1 MSENFGLKI
10 GLEGEREFK
19 KSLAEINN
27 SFKVLGS
34 EMKLVDSQFD
44 KNDRS
49 AEALTARNQVLN
61 KEIEQQKQKIETLR
75 SALANAAES
84 FGENDR
90 RTQSWQIQL
99 NNAQAALNGMESEL
113 NSNNTALEKADKGF
127 DEAGDEAKDFSNS
140 VKKAADTSEDADGK
154 LSKLGD
160 TAKKIGAPCRI
171 STLFAA
177 VFPAAAAVGTACVA
191 AGKKLWDMAND
202 VGSAGDQIDKTS
214 QKIGISAE
222 SYQKWGYVFER
233 CGADVNNL
241 QTGMKK
247 LSTVI
252 TDAAGGSDSA
262 AEKLSAVGL
271 SIEKLNGKSQDEQL
285 SLVIG
290 ALQGMESGAERTAAA
305 NDLLGKSAVDMA
317 AVLNT
322 SVEET
327 ERLKQEAED
336 YGMVMSNEAVAASAA
351 FEDSLTKL
359 SHTAGGLKNRMVG
372 ELLPGITQ
380 ITDGLAD
387 LLAGNEQA
395 ADELKSGVT
404 SVIDTIRTLIPQFA
418 ELITSIAGAVLESA
432 PGIIKA
438 LADGLLSA
446 ISELKP
452 TLAKIVTEIISAFVG
467 LLPQIVSA
475 GADILLSLIK
485 GIADTI
491 PQLVPQ
497 IVAVVVEIVKTLV
510 DNLPLI
516 LDAALQLVT
525 GLAQGIL
532 DSLPVLIEALPQI
545 ITGIVD
551 FLIGAI
557 PQIIEAGIQLLTSLV
572 TALPDII
579 AAIVEV
585 IPQIID
591 GIIKAVISAI
601 PPIIEAGI
609 KLLVALV
616 QNLPTI
622 ITTIVA
628 AIPQIISSVIDAV
641 IGAIPQLVAAGVQ
654 LFIALI
660 ENLPTIIVEIV
671 KAIPQIISGIVDAF
685 GSYFGKMAD
694 VGGNLLKGLWQGIS
708 DAGAW
713 LWNQISGFFGGIVD
727 GIKDFF
733 GIHSPSKLFANLG
746 GFMAEGLGEGFGDE
760 MKDVSKSMQNAIPSD
775 FDLDMNGTVSG
786 FNGVQTQAF
795 DITIPLSVDG
805 VPLTKVISRI
815 QWNQNKVTV
824 RNAGA
829 V

>member
-44 KNDRS
+44 KNDKS

-61 KEIEQQKQKIETLR
+61 KEIDQQKQKIETLR

-99 NNAQAALNGMESEL
+99 NNAEAALNDMNREL
-113 NSNNTALEKADKGF
+113 DENEKAIKEG
-127 DEAGDEAKDFSNS
+127 G
-140 VKKAADTSEDADGK
+140 KAAEESGSKFEGFGK
-154 LSKLGD
+154 VLKTVGVALG
-160 TAKKIGAPCRI
+160 AVAV
-171 STLFAA
+171 AA
-177 VFPAAAAVGTACVA
+177 GAAAVKLGKEVIAAYADYEQLVGGVDTLFKDSSQEIQRYAANAYKTAGLSANEYMETVTGFSASLIQSLGGDTEKA
-191 AGKKLWDMAND
+191 AKYADMAITDMSDNANKMGTD
-202 VGSAGDQIDKTS
+202 MSSIQNAYQGFAKQNYTMLDNLKLGYGGTKQEMERLLADAE
-214 QKIGISAE
+214 KISGVKYDIS
-222 SYQKWGYVFER
+222 SY
-233 CGADVNNL
+233 ADVVEAIHVM
-241 QTGMKK
+241 QESMD
-247 LSTVI
+247 I
-252 TDAAGGSDSA
+252 AGTTAKEAEATISGS
-262 AEKLSAVGL
+262 V
-271 SIEKLNGKSQDEQL
+271 N
-285 SLVIG
+285 
-290 ALQGMESGAERTAAA
+290 AL
-305 NDLLGKSAVDMA
+305 KSAVSNLVVGFGDADADM
-317 AVLNT
+317 
-322 SVEET
+322 
-327 ERLKQEAED
+327 
-336 YGMVMSNEAVAASAA
+336 
-351 FEDSLTKL
+351 
-359 SHTAGGLKNRMVG
+359 
-372 ELLPGITQ
+372 ELLCRNMADAFKTVIANVAPVIENIAAALPTALDALLTAVG
-380 ITDGLAD
+380 D
-387 LLAGNEQA
+387 LLPTLLDTVAKLFSQV
-395 ADELKSGVT
+395 LKT
-404 SVIDTIRTLIPQFA
+404 
-418 ELITSIAGAVLESA
+418 
-432 PGIIKA
+432 
-438 LADGLLSA
+438 LLS
-446 ISELKP
+446 
-452 TLAKIVTEIISAFVG
+452 
-467 LLPQIVSA
+467 LLPQLIPAAVSA
-475 GADILLSLIK
+475 VMTVVNALI
-485 GIADTI
+485 
-491 PQLVPQ
+491 
-497 IVAVVVEIVKTLV
+497 E
-510 DNLPLI
+510 NLPLI
-516 LDAALQLVT
+516 IDAAVQLVSS
-525 GLAQGIL
+525 LVNGIANA
-532 DSLPVLIEALPQI
+532 LPVLIEALPQI

-557 PQIIEAGIQLLTSLV
+557 PQIIEAGIQLLTALV

-601 PPIIEAGI
+601 PLIIEAGI

-628 AIPQIISSVIDAV
+628 AIPQIISSVINAV

-671 KAIPQIISGIVDAF
+671 KAIPQIITGIVDAF
-685 GSYFGKMAD
+685 GSYFGKMAE

-786 FNGVQTQAF
+786 FNGVQAQNF
-795 DITIPLSVDG
+795 DITIPLSIDG

-829 V
+829 M

>member
-10 GLEGEREFK
+10 GIEGEKEFK

-44 KNDRS
+44 KNDKS
-49 AEALTARNQVLN
+49 TEALTARSEVLN
-61 KEIEQQKQKIETLR
+61 KEIDSQKQKIETLR

-99 NNAQAALNGMESEL
+99 NNAQAALNGMEREL
-113 NSNNTALEKADKGF
+113 NSNNTALGKADKGF
-127 DEAGDEAKDFSNS
+127 DEAGDEAKVFSNS

-160 TAKKIGAPCRI
+160 TAKKIGAA
-171 STLFAA
+171 LGA
-177 VFPAAAAVGTACVA
+177 AAAAVGTACVA

-214 QKIGISAE
+214 QKIISAE

-532 DSLPVLIEALPQI
+532 NSLPVLIEALPQI

-557 PQIIEAGIQLLTSLV
+557 PQIIEAGIQLLTALV

-601 PPIIEAGI
+601 PLIIEAGI
-609 KLLVALV
+609 KLLIALV

-641 IGAIPQLVAAGVQ
+641 IGAIPQLVVAGVQ

-671 KAIPQIISGIVDAF
+671 KAIPQIIAGIVDAF
-685 GSYFGKMAD
+685 GGYFGKMAE

-795 DITIPLSVDG
+795 DVTIPLSIDG

>member
-10 GLEGEREFK
+10 GLEGEKEFK

-44 KNDRS
+44 KNDKS
-49 AEALTARNQVLN
+49 TEALTARSEVLN
-61 KEIEQQKQKIETLR
+61 KEIDQQKQKIETLR

-99 NNAQAALNGMESEL
+99 NNAQAALNGMEREL

-160 TAKKIGAPCRI
+160 TAKKIGAA
-171 STLFAA
+171 LGA
-177 VFPAAAAVGTACVA
+177 AAAAVGTACVA

-202 VGSAGDQIDKTS
+202 IGSAGDQIDKTS

-252 TDAAGGSDSA
+252 TDAAGCSDSA

-271 SIEKLNGKSQDEQL
+271 SIEELNGKSQDEQL
-285 SLVIG
+285 SMVIT
-290 ALQGMESGAERTAAA
+290 ALQGMKAGAERTAAA

-351 FEDSLTKL
+351 FEDSLTRL

-395 ADELKSGVT
+395 AEELKSGVT

-446 ISELKP
+446 ISELTP
-452 TLAKIVTEIISAFVG
+452 TIARIVTEIISALVG

-516 LDAALQLVT
+516 LDAAL
-525 GLAQGIL
+525 
-532 DSLPVLIEALPQI
+532 
-545 ITGIVD
+545 
-551 FLIGAI
+551 
-557 PQIIEAGIQLLTSLV
+557 
-572 TALPDII
+572 
-579 AAIVEV
+579 
-585 IPQIID
+585 
-591 GIIKAVISAI
+591 
-601 PPIIEAGI
+601 
-609 KLLVALV
+609 
-616 QNLPTI
+616 
-622 ITTIVA
+622 
-628 AIPQIISSVIDAV
+628 
-641 IGAIPQLVAAGVQ
+641 
-654 LFIALI
+654 
-660 ENLPTIIVEIV
+660 
-671 KAIPQIISGIVDAF
+671 
-685 GSYFGKMAD
+685 
-694 VGGNLLKGLWQGIS
+694 
-708 DAGAW
+708 
-713 LWNQISGFFGGIVD
+713 
-727 GIKDFF
+727 
-733 GIHSPSKLFANLG
+733 
-746 GFMAEGLGEGFGDE
+746 
-760 MKDVSKSMQNAIPSD
+760 
-775 FDLDMNGTVSG
+775 
-786 FNGVQTQAF
+786 
-795 DITIPLSVDG
+795 
-805 VPLTKVISRI
+805 
-815 QWNQNKVTV
+815 
-824 RNAGA
+824 
-829 V
+829 

>member
-27 SFKVLGS
+27 SFRVLGS

-44 KNDRS
+44 KNDKS

-99 NNAQAALNGMESEL
+99 NNAQAALNGMEREL
-113 NSNNTALEKADKGF
+113 NSNNTALGKAGKGF
-127 DEAGDEAKDFSNS
+127 AEAGDESKDFSDS
-140 VKKAADTSEDADGK
+140 VRKAADTSEDADGK
-154 LSKLGD
+154 LSRLGD
-160 TAKKIGAPCRI
+160 TAKKIGAA
-171 STLFAA
+171 LGA
-177 VFPAAAAVGTACVA
+177 AAAAVGTACVA

-202 VGSAGDQIDKTS
+202 VGSVGDQIDKTS

-285 SLVIG
+285 SMVIT
-290 ALQGMESGAERTAAA
+290 ALQGMEAGAERTAAA

-351 FEDSLTKL
+351 FEDSLTRL

-395 ADELKSGVT
+395 AEELKNGVT

-418 ELITSIAGAVLESA
+418 EIITSIAGAVLESA

-446 ISELKP
+446 ISELTP
-452 TLAKIVTEIISAFVG
+452 TLAKIVTEIISALVG

-485 GIADTI
+485 GIAETI

-497 IVAVVVEIVKTLV
+497 IVTVVVEIVKTLV

-532 DSLPVLIEALPQI
+532 DSLPILIEAL
-545 ITGIVD
+545 
-551 FLIGAI
+551 
-557 PQIIEAGIQLLTSLV
+557 PQIIEAGIQLLTALV

-601 PPIIEAGI
+601 PLIIEAGI
-609 KLLVALV
+609 KLLIALV

-671 KAIPQIISGIVDAF
+671 KAIPQIIAGIVDAF
-685 GSYFGKMAD
+685 GGYFGKMAE

-795 DITIPLSVDG
+795 DVTNPLSIDG